1 LAVPFYANVFG
12 EDQGRYL
19 VAVNGNDQHYMT
31 GIMNEKK
38 IPFFN
43 VGRASGA
50 HFEIP
55 GEDPIP
61 LTVLR
66 RTYEGWLPHFMG

>member
-1 LAVPFYANVFG
+1 MYAYAFG

-19 VAVNGNDQHYMT
+19 VAVNGNDLHYMT
-31 GIMNEKK
+31 QIMGEKD
-38 IPFFN
+38 IPFIN
-43 VGRASGA
+43 IGRAAGV
-50 HFEIP
+50 HLEIP

-66 RTYEGWLPHFMG
+66 RAHEGWLTDFMK